1 MNFRSPALW
10 ALLVSLLCFIFPFRP
25 ATVTQHDAN
34 TESSL
39 ASPIF
44 SLNKLYGF

>member
-1 MNFRSPALW
+1 MSFRSPALL
-10 ALLVSLLCFIFPFRP
+10 ALLVSLLCFIFSFLP
-25 ATVTQHDAN
+25 ATAKQHDAN

-44 SLNKLYGF
+44 ALNKLYGL